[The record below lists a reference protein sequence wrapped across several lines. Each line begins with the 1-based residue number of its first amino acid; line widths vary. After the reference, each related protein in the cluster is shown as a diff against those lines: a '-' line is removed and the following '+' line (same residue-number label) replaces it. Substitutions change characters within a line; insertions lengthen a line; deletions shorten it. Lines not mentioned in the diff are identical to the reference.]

1 MPQTIMKQVSG
12 NNGNDSDFMI
22 VLALDTSVTGCSI
35 CIGDGERFWH
45 DHMDT
50 ERGQAEFLVP
60 MINTVIRNAGYTYN
74 DFDRIAVTVGPGSF
88 TGVRVGLS
96 TAKALGLSLNKP
108 VLGFDTL
115 QVIAKAQKLEQD
127 TLILIDTKRGDFY
140 GQVFTT
146 GGTAK
151 DQAQI
156 WTTEMI
162 ENSGIPFIRDAVP
175 DIETMTKMALEAE
188 TADEQYLPENAPT
201 PLYLRGAEISQS
213 KRITPQIVKKKA

>member
-1 MPQTIMKQVSG
+1 
-12 NNGNDSDFMI
+12 
-22 VLALDTSVTGCSI
+22 
-35 CIGDGERFWH
+35 
-45 DHMDT
+45 MDT

-60 MINTVIRNAGYTYN
+60 MINNVVRNAGYTYN

-115 QVIAKAQKLEQD
+115 HVIAKAQKLERD

-140 GQVFTT
+140 GQVFAA

-156 WTTEMI
+156 WTTEMV
-162 ENSGIPFIRDAVP
+162 ENGGIPFIKDAVP
-175 DIETMTKMALEAE
+175 DIETMTRMALEAVSV
-188 TADEQYLPENAPT
+188 DEQYLPENAPS

-213 KRITPQIVKKKA
+213 KRSIPKIIKKQA